1 MPEGVGYGPQTTAS
15 TGLSLNYVGKQVYAY
30 SGVITLTSSF
40 ADYFNFTTGKET
52 IICDIQVMGDWDSL
66 GANNI
71 ETKASLNGTVVIQDD
86 SSGELAPYVWP
97 CPLVIPP
104 YTQVKIEG
112 KVQAG
117 TIEFTCVLTG
127 KIVT

>member
-1 MPEGVGYGPQTTAS
+1 MAK
-15 TGLSLNYVGKQVYAY
+15 KQIATFLGSQKGISIIGSHCYAY
-30 SGVITLTSSF
+30 SGVVTLTNSF
-40 ADYFNFTTGKET
+40 ADYLNFTTGKET
-52 IICDIQVMGDWDSL
+52 MVCDLNILGDWDTL

-97 CPLVIPP
+97 CPLIIPP
-104 YTQVKIEG
+104 NTHVKIEG
-112 KVQAG
+112 KVQSG

-127 KIVT
+127 RIYDA